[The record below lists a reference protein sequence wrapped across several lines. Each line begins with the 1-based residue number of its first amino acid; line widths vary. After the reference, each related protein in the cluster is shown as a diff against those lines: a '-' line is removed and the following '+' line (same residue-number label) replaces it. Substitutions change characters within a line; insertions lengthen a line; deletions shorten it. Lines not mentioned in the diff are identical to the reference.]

1 MQLILILVLIC
12 LSPVAFAS
20 TEVFFSPADDVKER
34 LITGIKDAGE
44 SLDIA
49 SFQFTSVDVAEALIE
64 AKDRGVRVRLVAD
77 ERESRQDSSVVVHL
91 QDEGLNVKYVKGRL
105 GGKMHHSFMIFDS
118 RAVFTGS
125 YNLTEHSDKFNMENA
140 ILTDQPKLVAKYQ
153 AQFNKLYGEPPVVAT
168 TPASTGE
175 ASSADSAGPDPHRFI
190 GLELSHLGNLFGKD
204 SMLPDSEKRVLW
216 SHAKDHFIRGEGVIV
231 SSSVDPSAG
240 ATVVVREEN
249 GIEAEILLE
258 PDQVKKIAKASNGA
272 EISFTGRLLE
282 RPGATHDDFKLDR
295 GSLRYK

>member
-12 LSPVAFAS
+12 LSPAAFAS

-77 ERESRQDSSVVVHL
+77 ERESQQDSSVVVHL
-91 QDEGLNVKYVKGRL
+91 QDEGLDVKYVKGRL

-153 AQFNKLYGEPPVVAT
+153 AQFNKLYGEPVALVTAPVAT
-168 TPASTGE
+168 KETP
-175 ASSADSAGPDPHRFI
+175 SAKNDPHRFI

>member
-1 MQLILILVLIC
+1 MQLILILALIC
-12 LSPVAFAS
+12 LSPAAFAS

-77 ERESRQDSSVVVHL
+77 ERESQQDSSVVVHL

-153 AQFNKLYGEPPVVAT
+153 AQFNKLYGEPVALVTAPVAT
-168 TPASTGE
+168 KETP
-175 ASSADSAGPDPHRFI
+175 SAKNEPRRFI